1 MFSAKINILCYLL
14 AKKTP
19 HGYLED
25 SNDQL
30 LPEVISKK
38 EINTSLSST
47 ANTLLFFSCDIT
59 EGQHPFSSLFL
70 CLPYI

>member
-47 ANTLLFFSCDIT
+47 ANTLLFF
-59 EGQHPFSSLFL
+59 FL
-70 CLPYI
+70 